1 VRVELA
7 ESGMN
12 EPIGAVTPE
21 SIMAFVET
29 VMDVLEQKF
38 NGKPIAKT
46 VRRLTK
52 SANAFN
58 VYDEGQFLDIQ
69 EPSEVFWSVEY
80 DFLFAKMDKSIGGGG
95 WLNAVGRCADEDCMK
110 FFISHRRISVTTL
123 MRAVPARRIGR
134 RTVNAA
140 GDERTQGV
148 VDHVCVHKCLLVGR
162 IWLSRKCAGN
172 GPVRADH

>member
-80 DFLFAKMDKSIGGGG
+80 DFLLAHPG
-95 WLNAVGRCADEDCMK
+95 L
-110 FFISHRRISVTTL
+110 
-123 MRAVPARRIGR
+123 
-134 RTVNAA
+134 
-140 GDERTQGV
+140 
-148 VDHVCVHKCLLVGR
+148 
-162 IWLSRKCAGN
+162 
-172 GPVRADH
+172 